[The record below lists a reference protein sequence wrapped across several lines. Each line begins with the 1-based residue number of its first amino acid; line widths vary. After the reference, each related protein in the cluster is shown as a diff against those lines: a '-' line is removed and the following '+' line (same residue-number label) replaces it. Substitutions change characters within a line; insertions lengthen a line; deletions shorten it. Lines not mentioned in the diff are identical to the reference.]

1 MFFCEVVA
9 GRRCRLSRVSQLL
22 LMLALH
28 AGPHDI
34 DVTWRGVEGCE
45 QRGFQDS
52 LDAYLAGGTRQ
63 RTVQVT
69 VAVEHSG
76 ERWAASLE
84 LVTDGARSTRRMT
97 GDSCAQVSSAA
108 AFITA
113 VLVDP
118 GTLGRAEPEAGPA
131 PLVPEPA
138 APAGPAVVDAVAAEV
153 PAVAVKVG
161 DGVEVPAS
169 TRAAPAR
176 VDPVAA
182 PSTSRPASRSLAGFV
197 RIAGGLEALGAPRIG
212 AQVGGAGG
220 VLGRRW
226 RAELT
231 GMYRAPTTEPS
242 PVDPKAGA
250 RVGLWAVGVRG
261 CGVLRPAKLEL
272 WVCGGLEAG
281 QVLGEGVG
289 FAGKRRDRFAWLAG
303 TVGPALAW
311 APRRWLA
318 LWLGAELAVPV
329 LGGEFE
335 ARGLGRL
342 YKIAPVS
349 IRASLGLEARFF

>member
-131 PLVPEPA
+131 
-138 APAGPAVVDAVAAEV
+138 VVDAVAAEV

-161 DGVEVPAS
+161 GEVEVPAS
-169 TRAAPAR
+169 KTAAPVRVEPVVAAPA
-176 VDPVAA
+176 
-182 PSTSRPASRSLAGFV
+182 SASRSLAGFV

-272 WVCGGLEAG
+272 LVCGGLEAG

>member
-1 MFFCEVVA
+1 MFFCGVAA
-9 GRRCRLSRVSQLL
+9 GRRCRLSRVVQLL
-22 LMLALH
+22 LMLTLH
-28 AGPHDI
+28 AAPHDI

-63 RTVQVT
+63 RAVQVT

-76 ERWAASLE
+76 ERWAANLE
-84 LVTDGARSTRRMT
+84 LVTDGARSARRMT

-118 GTLGRAEPEAGPA
+118 GTLGRAEPEEVGAA

-138 APAGPAVVDAVAAEV
+138 APAGPVAAEV
-153 PAVAVKVG
+153 PAVATAD

-169 TRAAPAR
+169 PTAAPGR
-176 VDPVAA
+176 VDATPVAGPPA
-182 PSTSRPASRSLAGFV
+182 SRPVRRSLAGFV
-197 RIAGGLEALGAPRIG
+197 RIAGGVEALGAPRIG
-212 AQVGGAGG
+212 PQVGGAGG

-226 RAELT
+226 RVELT

-242 PVDPKAGA
+242 PVDPKTGA

-329 LGGEFE
+329 LGGEFA

-349 IRASLGLEARFF
+349 IRAGLGLEARFF